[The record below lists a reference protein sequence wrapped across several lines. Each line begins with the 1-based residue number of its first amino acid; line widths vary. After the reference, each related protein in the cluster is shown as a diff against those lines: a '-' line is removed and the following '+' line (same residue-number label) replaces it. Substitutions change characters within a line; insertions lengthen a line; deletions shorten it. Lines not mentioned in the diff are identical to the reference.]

1 MEKLLLKVIEN
12 SSSDREL
19 LLDYWRFNDQ
29 SKFLYSIKDLLIEY
43 DIISPN
49 ELLKKIRKAGFL
61 EIKKIK
67 NCNLCY
73 EEYKANDRASFK
85 YIQSHFFNKEISC
98 VECEKSNALKMAKKL
113 ISDLNADIK
122 IKDESYQFKKLSYLE
137 NIYLYVLI
145 ENYIKNKGIVKSW
158 NYNTVVRTNGG
169 GEVVDNIIKKGYIQV
184 NNGSIEL
191 SIKQAELRTIYMKYS
206 NLFDCI
212 LVKEVEK
219 TLKLNFDCQ
228 CIILIPSEF
237 NCLEDWMIEIL
248 KTLQKEMM
256 TIEDI
261 REVEKFIFNKRF
273 WEIGVLIDQVCFR
286 NHIKINKN
294 NAFNFVLSGMAKKY
308 NLETIYNILNYQAIK
323 TTSNLDKYEHF
334 FEGKFNYINSNL
346 YIRNIENFLNR
357 IEMDANRT
365 LYTKQ
370 LPIDWEYSELEF
382 FIANNIIKNNQKW
395 DKFTPGEI
403 LALWV
408 ESAGIR
414 DEV

>member
-1 MEKLLLKVIEN
+1 MKKLNLEVIEN
-12 SSSDREL
+12 CSSNTEL
-19 LLDYWRFNDQ
+19 LLDYWRFDDNY
-29 SKFLYSIKDLLIEY
+29 KYSYTINDLLKKYEV
-43 DIISPN
+43 ISSN
-49 ELLKKIRKAGFL
+49 ELLKKVRKAGFL
-61 EIKKIK
+61 EVKKIK
-67 NCNLCY
+67 VCNLCY
-73 EEYKANDRASFK
+73 EEYKANDRPSFK
-85 YIQSHFFNKEISC
+85 YIQLNFLKKEISC
-98 VECEKSNALKMAKKL
+98 AECEKSNALKMTKKL

-169 GEVVDNIIKKGYIQV
+169 GEVVDNVIKKGYIQV
-184 NNGSIEL
+184 REGSIEL
-191 SIKQAELRTIYMKYS
+191 SGKQAKLRSIYMKYS

-261 REVEKFIFNKRF
+261 KEVEKYIINKRF
-273 WEIGVLIDQVCFR
+273 WEVGVLMDQICFR
-286 NHIKINKN
+286 NHIKIKKN
-294 NAFNFVLSGMAKKY
+294 NAFDFVLMGMAKKY

-323 TTSNLDKYEHF
+323 TTSNLDRYEHF
-334 FEGKFNYINSNL
+334 FDGKFNYINSNL

-370 LPIDWEYSELEF
+370 LPIDWEYSEIEF
-382 FIANNIIKNNQKW
+382 FVANNIIKNNQKW
-395 DKFTPGEI
+395 DKFTPSEI

-408 ESAGIR
+408 ESAGIQ

>member
-1 MEKLLLKVIEN
+1 MEKLHLKIIEN
-12 SSSDREL
+12 CSSNTEL
-19 LLDYWRFNDQ
+19 LLDYWRFDDNY
-29 SKFLYSIKDLLIEY
+29 KYSYTINDLLKKYEV
-43 DIISPN
+43 ISPN
-49 ELLKKIRKAGFL
+49 ELLKKVRKAGFL
-61 EIKKIK
+61 EVKKIK
-67 NCNLCY
+67 VCNLCY
-73 EEYKANDRASFK
+73 EEYKANDRPSFK
-85 YIQSHFFNKEISC
+85 YLQLNFLKKEISC
-98 VECEKSNALKMAKKL
+98 AECEKSNALKMTKKL
-113 ISDLNADIK
+113 ISNLNTDIK
-122 IKDESYQFKKLSYLE
+122 IKDESHQFKKLSYLE

-158 NYNTVVRTNGG
+158 NYNTVVRTSGG

-184 NNGSIEL
+184 REGSIEL
-191 SIKQAELRTIYMKYS
+191 SGKQAKLRSIYMKYS
-206 NLFDCI
+206 NFFDHI
-212 LVKEVEK
+212 LIKEVEK
-219 TLKLNFDCQ
+219 TLKLNFDSES
-228 CIILIPSEF
+228 IILIPSEF
-237 NCLEDWMIEIL
+237 NCLEDWIVEIL

-261 REVEKFIFNKRF
+261 REVEKFLFNKRF
-273 WEIGVLIDQVCFR
+273 WEISVLIDQVCLR

-294 NAFNFVLSGMAKKY
+294 NAFDFVLIGMAKKY

-357 IEMDANRT
+357 IEIDANRT

-382 FIANNIIKNNQKW
+382 FVANNIIKNNQKW
-395 DKFTPGEI
+395 DKFIPSEI

-414 DEV
+414 DEI

>member
-73 EEYKANDRASFK
+73 EEYKANDRPSFK
-85 YIQSHFFNKEISC
+85 YIQLNFLKKEISC
-98 VECEKSNALKMAKKL
+98 AECEKSNALKMTKKL

-184 NNGSIEL
+184 ALLHKG
-191 SIKQAELRTIYMKYS
+191 
-206 NLFDCI
+206 
-212 LVKEVEK
+212 
-219 TLKLNFDCQ
+219 LKDKA
-228 CIILIPSEF
+228 P
-237 NCLEDWMIEIL
+237 LEDP
-248 KTLQKEMM
+248 
-256 TIEDI
+256 
-261 REVEKFIFNKRF
+261 N
-273 WEIGVLIDQVCFR
+273 
-286 NHIKINKN
+286 
-294 NAFNFVLSGMAKKY
+294 LSY
-308 NLETIYNILNYQAIK
+308 NSGL
-323 TTSNLDKYEHF
+323 
-334 FEGKFNYINSNL
+334 
-346 YIRNIENFLNR
+346 R
-357 IEMDANRT
+357 
-365 LYTKQ
+365 
-370 LPIDWEYSELEF
+370 
-382 FIANNIIKNNQKW
+382 
-395 DKFTPGEI
+395 
-403 LALWV
+403 
-408 ESAGIR
+408 SA
-414 DEV
+414 